1 MENCYREY
9 SLKLYSKE
17 RLKHRSDISAFFNN
31 SSSVKRIYNSKYT
44 VLLLENNR
52 SYSRFAVT
60 IKKNK
65 TNSVGRNRVKRIVR
79 EIYRTQKDKIPVGY
93 DYFIIVNRF
102 DSYKLPSFDDY
113 KKDLLKLF
121 QKVLH
126 I

>member
-1 MENCYREY
+1 MGNCYREY

-31 SSSVKRIYNSKYT
+31 SISVKRIYNSKYT

-65 TNSVGRNRVKRIVR
+65 TNSVGRNRAKRIVR
-79 EIYRTQKDKIPVGY
+79 EIYRTQKDKIPAGY

-102 DSYKLPSFDDY
+102 DSYKQPSFDDY
-113 KKDLLKLF
+113 KRDLLKLF
-121 QKVLH
+121 QRVLH

>member
-1 MENCYREY
+1 M
-9 SLKLYSKE
+9 KLYNKE
-17 RLKHRSDISAFFNN
+17 RLKHRGDISAFFNN
-31 SSSVKRIYNSKYT
+31 SRSVKRIYNSKYT

-60 IKKNK
+60 IKRNK
-65 TNSVGRNRVKRIVR
+65 TNSVGRNRAKRIVR
-79 EIYRTQKDKIPVGY
+79 EIYRTQKDKIPAGY

-102 DSYKLPSFDDY
+102 DNYKLPSFDDY
-113 KKDLLKLF
+113 KRDLLKLF